1 LIAWRSF
8 KQVSLPRDMMRQEAS
23 SLRQKAE
30 RLPPSIR
37 RDHLI
42 RLARQAETAS
52 KINEWLRSPGLQ
64 PPR

>member
-1 LIAWRSF
+1 VLTWRSF
-8 KQVSLPRDMMRQEAS
+8 KQTSSLQDMMRQEAS
-23 SLRQKAE
+23 SLRQKAQK
-30 RLPPSIR
+30 LAPSIR

-42 RLARQAETAS
+42 RQARQAETAA

>member
-1 LIAWRSF
+1 MPTWRSF
-8 KQVSLPRDMMRQEAS
+8 KQASSLQDMMQREAS
-23 SLRQKAE
+23 SLRQKAQ
-30 RLPPSIR
+30 RMAPSIR

-42 RLARQAETAS
+42 RQARHAETAS